1 MVEIGIVKTWFTHRR
16 VQSEYATLNRPVL
29 SSLKQYSPGRDACC
43 SLNAR
48 VDKNGKT
55 EFL

>member
-55 EFL
+55 EFQ